1 MNYVEFKNWLSKDE
15 QHDVTRD
22 VVVPA
27 KWRFGQ
33 VSDDYTLYPMWLQAF
48 WKTQDYTYT
57 PDCVPIAKS
66 LTDRFIDE
74 IVPDDYIL
82 VRSMA
87 SANSFGQDGDIHT
100 DWPRA
105 EESITGV
112 VYTTTKWE
120 PQFGGETLIYNADEK
135 YADTVLYETSKL
147 ITFDSSLPHIGK
159 GPQRRCGDIRTI
171 IAFQAVQQDAW
182 KRALEEKKKKKVE
195 LSK

>member
-1 MNYVEFKNWLSKDE
+1 MLITEH
-15 QHDVTRD
+15 HDFLTEGELQEVWALCVCSD
-22 VVVPA
+22 N
-27 KWRFGQ
+27 WRFGQ
-33 VSDDYTLYPMWLQAF
+33 KSNNDTVYPMWFQAF

-112 VYTTTKWE
+112 VYTTIKWE

-182 KRALEEKKKKKVE
+182 KYALEEKKKKKVE

>member
-1 MNYVEFKNWLSKDE
+1 MNYVEYKDWLSDDE
-15 QHDVTRD
+15 QYDVTRD
-22 VVVPA
+22 IIVPA

-33 VSDDYTLYPMWLQAF
+33 VSDDFTLYPMWFQAF
-48 WKTQDYTYT
+48 WNTKQYDYTSE
-57 PDCVPIAKS
+57 CVPIAKA
-66 LTDRFIDE
+66 LTERFINE
-74 IVPDDYIL
+74 ILPTDYTL

-112 VYTTTKWE
+112 VYTTIRWE
-120 PQFGGETLIYNADEK
+120 QQFGGETVIYNADETS
-135 YADTVLYETSKL
+135 ADVVLYEIHKL

-182 KRALEEKKKKKVE
+182 RYALEEKKQKKVE
-195 LSK
+195 SSK